1 MFINLAKKGKG
12 GICIFHHDRP
22 ASPVTP
28 SVKSASQRWCT
39 RAHTRPITAT
49 CRRPAPNSKYFL
61 SVPLF
66 SKPASTWASK
76 GTSPQSEDSPGSLDL
91 AFFEGR
97 VDLHTEFEPNS
108 SRPQVFHKTW
118 TPLPG
123 NTPLALYGDVPTCH
137 HPQKE
142 ARDSK
147 SPLTAVLSWF
157 FFYWSKRSIS
167 SCHGAP
173 PPTTPPFSPL
183 TSWILSPWIDL
194 WGLDSCIQETSFCHS
209 PCSHP
214 RCTHPTSIPP
224 SPSAILVPTY
234 G

>member
-1 MFINLAKKGKG
+1 M
-12 GICIFHHDRP
+12 
-22 ASPVTP
+22 
-28 SVKSASQRWCT
+28 
-39 RAHTRPITAT
+39 RAHTHPITAA
-49 CRRPAPNSKYFL
+49 CRRPVPHSKYVL

-76 GTSPQSEDSPGSLDL
+76 GTSPRSEDSPGSLDL
-91 AFFEGR
+91 AFFGGR
-97 VDLHTEFEPNS
+97 VDLHTELEPNS

-142 ARDSK
+142 ARDSE

-173 PPTTPPFSPL
+173 HPL
-183 TSWILSPWIDL
+183 FLSTCI
-194 WGLDSCIQETSFCHS
+194 LDS
-209 PCSHP
+209 
-214 RCTHPTSIPP
+214 
-224 SPSAILVPTY
+224 
-234 G
+234 